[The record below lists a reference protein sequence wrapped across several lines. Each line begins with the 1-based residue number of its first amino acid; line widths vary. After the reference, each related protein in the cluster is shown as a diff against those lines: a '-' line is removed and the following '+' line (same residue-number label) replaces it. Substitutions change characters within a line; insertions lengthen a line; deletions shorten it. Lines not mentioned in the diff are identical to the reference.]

1 MNIEIM
7 RELQAAYNAA
17 KDGDIDQMIL
27 IKVSPLGRK
36 SVNYV
41 VNSDN
46 AAADMLEYAEG
57 EI

>member
-17 KDGDIDQMIL
+17 KAGDIDQMIL

-41 VNSDN
+41 VNDK
-46 AAADMLEYAEG
+46 AAFAEMLEYAEG